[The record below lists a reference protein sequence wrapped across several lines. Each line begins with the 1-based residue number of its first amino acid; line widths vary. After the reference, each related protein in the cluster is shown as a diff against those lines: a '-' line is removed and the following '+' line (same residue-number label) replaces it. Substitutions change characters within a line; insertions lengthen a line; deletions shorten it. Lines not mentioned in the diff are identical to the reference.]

1 MASEKDPN
9 GRTTNTRTTV
19 KSPLAVAAAAAAR
32 PAEQGHNA
40 ANVVNQRVCFTD

>member
-19 KSPLAVAAAAAAR
+19 KSPLAVAAAAARA
-32 PAEQGHNA
+32 AEQGHNA